1 MNADHSEGSAV
12 IRQDE
17 DMRRVD
23 CESRR
28 EAADFAEFV
37 KRVGHAAG
45 ISGKGP
51 GSGTVLPGF
60 CRDVAPLW
68 SAVPAG
74 TAPTLCIST
83 PYDMPLSR
91 VGSRPE
97 GRSEHRAGVPG
108 SVTCD
113 ETREFAGLW
122 GFDGVYREL

>member
-1 MNADHSEGSAV
+1 M

-60 CRDVAPLW
+60 CRDVAHPVVGGACRNGSDPLYLD
-68 SAVPAG
+68 AVRYATLKSGIPAG
-74 TAPTLCIST
+74 
-83 PYDMPLSR
+83 
-91 VGSRPE
+91 GSLRTS
-97 GRSEHRAGVPG
+97 GRCTRK
-108 SVTCD
+108 CD
-113 ETREFAGLW
+113 LR
-122 GFDGVYREL
+122 